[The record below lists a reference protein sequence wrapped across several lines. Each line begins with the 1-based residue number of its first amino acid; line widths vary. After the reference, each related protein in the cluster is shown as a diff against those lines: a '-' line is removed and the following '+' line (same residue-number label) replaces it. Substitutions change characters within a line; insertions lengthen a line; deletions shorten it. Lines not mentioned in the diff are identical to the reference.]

1 MVCNL
6 VFFLNF
12 QKQPG
17 AIMYLEPAFAELEK
31 IRCENLASENQNMA
45 DWEYSRIALNVLQ
58 TGTLRGNRTDKRA
71 LSAFG
76 NSMDFDIEDNLALI
90 STKKLPLRY
99 IVGELLWFISGSSD
113 VALLNEISS
122 VPKDKNGI
130 WDEWALS
137 RNYYQEVVRDV
148 SAMVT
153 EIAVNEGRKETVI
166 NQELV
171 IYQEKF
177 GLDGITKYM
186 AEHGVPVKQKI
197 QVGRKGHIGP
207 LYGHQW
213 RRRQTEA
220 YIDQLDWLING
231 LQNDPLDRRHLLVSW
246 DPDKLPRPDMNMDEN
261 ILVDK
266 QPIAPCHWA
275 SQYYAEPILTDA
287 NTPLRT
293 LVTDNNGCGKF
304 YVPKKFLGESFRIFN
319 EDLNEYIGDFNT
331 EEYSLSIT
339 TGDNA
344 EVIRKQTES
353 SIKYGVTVEND
364 FVALNGLS
372 QECGYQLHS
381 FAGLPVTMQGGKVS
395 GMLHMRSS
403 DVFLGL
409 PFNISSYAL
418 LCHLMGRE
426 MGAKANRLFVTL
438 GDYHIYEN
446 HLEQIQEQL
455 TRTTFKQPKF
465 VLSDDVPSIRQ
476 IMQMANSPIRLKEAV
491 DAIVACVEGYQS
503 HPSIKGEV
511 AV

>member
-1 MVCNL
+1 ME
-6 VFFLNF
+6 
-12 QKQPG
+12 Q
-17 AIMYLEPAFAELEK
+17 EPQAVG
-31 IRCENLASENQNMA
+31 ISNQV
-45 DWEYSRIALNVLQ
+45 DGEYHRIAQAVLDR
-58 TGTLRGNRTDKRA
+58 GTLRGNRTDKRA
-71 LSAFG
+71 LSTFG
-76 NSMDFDIEDNLALI
+76 NFMDLDISDNIALL

-99 IVGELLWFISGSSD
+99 IVGELLWFITGSSD
-113 VALLNEISS
+113 IALLNEISC
-122 VPKDKNGI
+122 VPKGKNGI

-153 EIAVNEGRKETVI
+153 EIAMNEGRKETVI

-171 IYQEKF
+171 IYQEKH

-186 AEHGVPVKQKI
+186 AEHGIDVKQKV

-220 YIDQLDWLING
+220 YIDQLEWLISG
-231 LQNDPLDRRHLLVSW
+231 LEQDPLDRRHLLVSW
-246 DPDKLPRPDMNMDEN
+246 DPDKLPRPDMTMDEN
-261 ILVDK
+261 ILIDK

-275 SQYYAEPILTDA
+275 SQFYAEPILTDDK
-287 NTPLRT
+287 TPLRRI
-293 LVTDNNGCGKF
+293 VTDTEGAGKF
-304 YVPKKFLGESFRIFN
+304 YVPKKYLGQSFRIFN

-331 EEYSLSIT
+331 EEYSLQVS
-339 TGDNA
+339 TGENG
-344 EVIRKQTES
+344 EIIRKQTGAS
-353 SIKYGVTVEND
+353 LKYGITVEND
-364 FVALNGLS
+364 FVTLNNLS
-372 QECGYQLHS
+372 PECGYQLHS
-381 FAGLPVTMQGGKVS
+381 FAGLPVTMKGGKVS

-418 LCHLMGRE
+418 MSHLIGRE
-426 MGAKANRLFVTL
+426 MGASASRLCVSL

-455 TRTTFKQPKF
+455 TRSSFPQATFK
-465 VLSDDVPSIRQ
+465 LSDDVPTIRQ

-491 DAIVACVEGYQS
+491 DAIVACIEGYES
-503 HPSIKGEV
+503 HASIKGEV

>member
-1 MVCNL
+1 MTQETQL
-6 VFFLNF
+6 VDN
-12 QKQPG
+12 
-17 AIMYLEPAFAELEK
+17 YNHVDE
-31 IRCENLASENQNMA
+31 
-45 DWEYSRIALNVLQ
+45 EYKRIAATVLAR
-58 TGTLRGNRTDKRA
+58 GTLRGNRTDKRA
-71 LSAFG
+71 LSTFG
-76 NSMDFDIEDNLALI
+76 NFMDLDISDNIALL

-99 IVGELLWFISGSSD
+99 IVGELLWFIAGSSD
-113 VALLNEISS
+113 IALLNEISG

-137 RNYYQEVVRDV
+137 KNYYQEVVRDV

-153 EIAVNEGRKETVI
+153 EIAMNEGRKETVI

-171 IYQEKF
+171 IYQEKY

-186 AEHGVPVKQKI
+186 AEHGIDVKQKV

-220 YIDQLDWLING
+220 YVDQLEYVLSN
-231 LQNDPLDRRHLLVSW
+231 LERDPLDRRHLLVAW
-246 DPDKLPRPDMNMDEN
+246 DPDSLPRPDMSMDEN
-261 ILVDK
+261 ILINK

-275 SQYYAEPILTDA
+275 SQFYAEPVLTDA

-293 LVTDNNGCGKF
+293 VVTDENGDGKF
-304 YVPKKFLGESFRIFN
+304 YVDHKYLGESFRIFN

-331 EEYSLSIT
+331 AEYSIQISVGDTGEIT
-339 TGDNA
+339 
-344 EVIRKQTES
+344 RKQTES
-353 SIKYGVTVEND
+353 SIKYGVTAE
-364 FVALNGLS
+364 LNYVSLTGLTPN
-372 QECGYQLHS
+372 CGYQLHS
-381 FAGLPVTMQGGKVS
+381 FAGLPVTMKGGKVS

-409 PFNISSYAL
+409 PFNISSYSL
-418 LCHLMGRE
+418 LVHLFGRE
-426 MGAKANRLFVTL
+426 MGAGANRLCVTL

-446 HLEQIQEQL
+446 HLEQIEMQL
-455 TRTTFKQPKF
+455 ERNTFKQAKIEWDPE
-465 VLSDDVPSIRQ
+465 VPSIRQ
-476 IMQMANSPIRLKEAV
+476 IMQMGNSPISLKAAV
-491 DAIVACVEGYQS
+491 DAIVRSIQGYEA

>member
-1 MVCNL
+1 MTQETQL
-6 VFFLNF
+6 VDN
-12 QKQPG
+12 
-17 AIMYLEPAFAELEK
+17 YNHVDE
-31 IRCENLASENQNMA
+31 
-45 DWEYSRIALNVLQ
+45 EYKRIAASVLAR
-58 TGTLRGNRTDKRA
+58 GTLRGNRTDKRA
-71 LSAFG
+71 LSTFG
-76 NSMDFDIEDNLALI
+76 NFMDLDISDNIALL

-99 IVGELLWFISGSSD
+99 IVGELLWFIAGSSD
-113 VALLNEISS
+113 IALLNEISG

-137 RNYYQEVVRDV
+137 KNYYQEVVRDV

-153 EIAVNEGRKETVI
+153 EIAINEGRKETVI

-171 IYQEKF
+171 VYQEKY

-186 AEHGVPVKQKI
+186 AEHGIDVKQKL

-220 YIDQLDWLING
+220 YIDQLEHVISN
-231 LQNDPLDRRHLLVSW
+231 LQRDPLDRRHLLVAW
-246 DPDKLPRPDMNMDEN
+246 DPDSLPRPDLSMDEN
-261 ILVDK
+261 ILINK

-275 SQYYAEPILTDA
+275 SQFYAEPILTDA
-287 NTPLRT
+287 NTPLCT
-293 LVTDNNGCGKF
+293 VVTDENGDGKF
-304 YVPKKFLGESFRIFN
+304 YVSHKYLGESFRIFN

-331 EEYSLSIT
+331 AEYSIQIS
-339 TGDNA
+339 TG
-344 EVIRKQTES
+344 EQGEIIRKQSENS
-353 SIKYGVTVEND
+353 VKYGVTADIDYVT
-364 FVALNGLS
+364 LTGLTPN
-372 QECGYQLHS
+372 CGYQLHS
-381 FAGLPVTMQGGKVS
+381 FAGLPATMEGGKVS

-418 LCHLMGRE
+418 LVHLFGRE
-426 MGAKANRLFVTL
+426 MGAGANRLCVTL

-446 HLEQIQEQL
+446 HLEQIEMQL
-455 TRTTFKQPKF
+455 ERSSFKQAKIEWDPE
-465 VLSDDVPSIRQ
+465 VPSIRQ
-476 IMQMANSPIRLKEAV
+476 IMQMGNSPIRLKEAV
-491 DAIVACVEGYQS
+491 DAIVRSIKGYEA